1 MADHD
6 HDHDTETDETVFA
19 TIKRLVDEEHRLW
32 DRQDLDDSGH
42 ARLQT
47 IRVELDR
54 YWDLLRQRR
63 ALREFGEDPDRAHLR
78 PASVVEKYKQ

>member
-1 MADHD
+1 MADQ
-6 HDHDTETDETVFA
+6 ETDESVFD
-19 TIKRLVDEEHRLW
+19 TIKRLVEEEHTLW
-32 DRQDLDDSGH
+32 DRVDLDFAAQS
-42 ARLQT
+42 RLET

-63 ALREFGEDPDRAHLR
+63 ALREFGEDPNRAHIR

>member
-1 MADHD
+1 MADE
-6 HDHDTETDETVFA
+6 ETDETVFEI
-19 TIKRLVDEEHRLW
+19 IKRLVDEEHKLW
-32 DRQDLDDSGH
+32 DRTELDFLAQ
-42 ARLQT
+42 ARLET

-63 ALREFGEDPDRAHLR
+63 ALEEFGEDPNRAQIR

>member
-1 MADHD
+1 MADH
-6 HDHDTETDETVFA
+6 ETDETVFE
-19 TIKRLVDEEHRLW
+19 TIKRLVDEEHALW
-32 DRQDLDDSGH
+32 DRPESDASAQTKLE
-42 ARLQT
+42 T

>member
-1 MADHD
+1 MADQD
-6 HDHDTETDETVFA
+6 TDESVFE
-19 TIKRLVDEEHRLW
+19 TIRRLVEEEHKLW
-32 DRQDLDDSGH
+32 DRVELDYSAQ
-42 ARLQT
+42 ARLET

-63 ALREFGEDPDRAHLR
+63 ALREFGEDPDRAHIR

>member
-1 MADHD
+1 MADH
-6 HDHDTETDETVFA
+6 ETDETVFEM
-19 TIKRLVDEEHRLW
+19 IKRLVDEEHTLW
-32 DRQDLDDSGH
+32 DQPDLDASGQT
-42 ARLQT
+42 RLQT

-63 ALREFGEDPDRAHLR
+63 ALREFGADPDRAHLR

>member
-1 MADHD
+1 MAEQ
-6 HDHDTETDETVFA
+6 ETDESVFE
-19 TIKRLVDEEHRLW
+19 TIKRLVEEEHALW
-32 DRQDLDDSGH
+32 DRPSLDDHGH
-42 ARLQT
+42 TRLET

-63 ALREFGEDPDRAHLR
+63 ALRESGQDPDRAHLR